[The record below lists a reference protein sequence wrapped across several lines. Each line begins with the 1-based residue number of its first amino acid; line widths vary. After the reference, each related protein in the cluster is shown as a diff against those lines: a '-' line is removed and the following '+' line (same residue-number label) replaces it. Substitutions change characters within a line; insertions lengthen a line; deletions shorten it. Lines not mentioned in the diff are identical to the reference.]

1 MPYPYTLTAALILS
15 SVYLLGHK
23 LRATSHHRRWVSV
36 AGGVSVA
43 WVFVDLLPEISEN
56 QAKFSTG
63 PHRGMALFPEQAVY
77 LAAMLG
83 FMIFYAFEYIVVASE
98 ETGEPSRV
106 YSACRI
112 VAFSTYSGLIA
123 YLLIHNVWR
132 DASTLILY
140 TLAMSFHFLLVD
152 HSLFSEQ
159 YGSYESHLRWV
170 LALSVLVGWFI
181 GVLTSIP
188 DPWMARIVGFVSGGV
203 LMNTVVVEL
212 PEGRGGRFW
221 PFAIAA
227 ATYSSVLIIVLG

>member
-1 MPYPYTLTAALILS
+1 VPYPYTLAAALVLA
-15 SVYLLGHK
+15 SVYVFGHK
-23 LRATSHHRRWVSV
+23 LRATSHHRLWVSI

-43 WVFVDLLPEISEN
+43 WVFIDLLPEISEN

-63 PHRGMALFPEQAVY
+63 PHRAMALFPEQAVY

-83 FMIFYAFEYIVVASE
+83 FMLFYAFEYIAVASVDK
-98 ETGEPSRV
+98 GEAS
-106 YSACRI
+106 SIFSSFRI
-112 VAFSTYSGLIA
+112 TAFAAYSGLIA
-123 YLLIHNVWR
+123 YLLIHNVWK
-132 DASTLILY
+132 DASTLLLY

-152 HSLFSEQ
+152 HSLFSEH
-159 YGSYESHLRWV
+159 YGSYKSPWRWV
-170 LALSVLVGWFI
+170 LALSVLGGWFVGI
-181 GVLTSIP
+181 LTSIP

-227 ATYSSVLIIVLG
+227 AAYSAVLILVLG